1 MKDAVVP
8 IRSGSES
15 RTDLIDRLRQAVI
28 WRSGSQIVAQALQWS
43 ATFGVLR
50 LLDPADYGLFAMT
63 QFVLMLLSI
72 INGYG
77 LANAL
82 VREPDLHPRA
92 IAQVFG
98 LLIAVDLTLAV
109 TQIAIAP
116 AVAAYYQTPM
126 VADLLRV
133 QSLIFVLAPFI
144 ALPQALLARSLE
156 FRRQAQVNILA
167 SVLGAATALGGALAG
182 WGVWALVAAPIVL
195 YAARA
200 VGFTVA
206 ARAWIRPSF
215 DLRGSGRVV
224 RYGGLVAAGQLF
236 ALIWSQADVVIGGR
250 VLDPHRLGLYTT
262 SLFLVQIVVSKFVPP
277 LNEVAF
283 AAYARLGDDPPA
295 RARAVLKLVR
305 LVMVAAMPF
314 YLGLW
319 ATAKPLAVTILGEKW
334 HGIAPI
340 VRVLVLSMPFYTVH
354 VLLGPAT
361 DAAGRPGI
369 ATGNAA
375 LAALIAPPAL
385 LLAAQWGTTGLA
397 ATWLLVFPLVLL
409 VAARRSLPVLGL
421 RARALAGAALP
432 PVLAA
437 AAMAAA
443 VTLADRLVPIASP
456 AWRLAWLVT
465 LGGAIYGGWL
475 LAFARDTV
483 AELIALV
490 RGRY

>member
-1 MKDAVVP
+1 MDTPSRP
-8 IRSGSES
+8 IAARA
-15 RTDLIDRLRQAVI
+15 DLIARLRQAVI
-28 WRSGSQIVAQALQWS
+28 WRSGSQVVAQVVQWG

-72 INGYG
+72 VNGYG
-77 LANAL
+77 FANAL
-82 VREPDLHPRA
+82 VRQPELHPRMVS
-92 IAQVFG
+92 QVFG
-98 LLIAVDLTLAV
+98 LLIAVNLTLAA
-109 TQIAIAP
+109 TQVALAPAIAAYYRTP
-116 AVAAYYQTPM
+116 AVAE
-126 VADLLRV
+126 LLRV
-133 QSLIFVLAPFI
+133 QAVIFVLAPFI

-156 FRRQAQVNILA
+156 FRRQAEVNILA
-167 SVLGAATALGGALAG
+167 SLLSAATALGGALAG

-200 VGFTVA
+200 IGFTVA

-215 DLRGSGRVV
+215 ALRGSGQVV

-236 ALIWSQADVVIGGR
+236 ALVWSQADVVIGGR
-250 VLDPHRLGLYTT
+250 LLDPHRLGLYTT

-283 AAYARLGDDPPA
+283 AAYARLGDDSGA
-295 RARAVLKLVR
+295 RGRALLKLVR
-305 LVMVAAMPF
+305 GVMVAAMPF

-319 ATAKPLAVTILGEKW
+319 ATAEPLAVTILGEKW
-334 HGIAPI
+334 REIAPI
-340 VRVLVLSMPFYTVH
+340 VRILVLSMPFYTVH

-375 LAALIAPPAL
+375 LAALVAPPAL
-385 LLAAQWGTTGLA
+385 LVAAHWGTTGLA
-397 ATWLLVFPLVLL
+397 ATWLLVFPLLLL
-409 VAARRSLPVLGL
+409 VSAGRSLPVLGL
-421 RARALAGAALP
+421 RPQALAGAALP
-432 PVLAA
+432 PVVAA
-437 AAMAAA
+437 TAMAAA
-443 VTLADRLVPIASP
+443 VTLADRLAPVADP
-456 AWRLAWLVT
+456 AWRLAWLVA

-475 LAFARDTV
+475 LAFARGTI
-483 AELIALV
+483 AELIGLV